1 MPDFTCSAY
10 QTMQGGRSA
19 EPAELLSG
27 SWAFALGALSLR
39 GRWMRMICKFLSCTM
54 YNLIQPGFLPALILK
69 LACDWLSWVFP
80 CLSNIPFQFGHI
92 VLLGDSG
99 PDNCMSQPFCAVWQY
114 TGLLFFQL
122 FGQCSC
128 FCGLKSTSRILQSL
142 SCSGVVPTKHC
153 RCIWW
158 ALSQRTEH
166 IPACTWFSFAFTIS
180 YFSSI
185 LEAKGHPATDY
196 RLSHIYQMWDSA
208 VSLTLPL
215 FLLFLSMTRLVSC
228 ACKFF
233 FLPPPPPLCSRKGG
247 CPRRGESVAHEC
259 WCP

>member
-1 MPDFTCSAY
+1 MWKCTFI
-10 QTMQGGRSA
+10 GHWVL
-19 EPAELLSG
+19 AELLHSFVLGDGLCERAGQFHQFWILDPTLEKLHKMIFQPSPPLCIRLCRVAAQPACRAPLCQLGLCSG
-27 SWAFALGALSLR
+27 CPLCLT
-39 GRWMRMICKFLSCTM
+39 GRWMRTFANFLSCTM

-142 SCSGVVPTKHC
+142 SCSGLVPTKHC
-153 RCIWW
+153 RWIWW
-158 ALSQRTEH
+158 ALSQRTENMRAC
-166 IPACTWFSFAFTIS
+166 ACTQLLTTDSHISVRCATVLCPWPCLFSFS
-180 YFSSI
+180 
-185 LEAKGHPATDY
+185 
-196 RLSHIYQMWDSA
+196 
-208 VSLTLPL
+208 
-215 FLLFLSMTRLVSC
+215 
-228 ACKFF
+228 F
-233 FLPPPPPLCSRKGG
+233 FLWQC
-247 CPRRGESVAHEC
+247 
-259 WCP
+259 